1 MASDDQNLSL
11 VPINSIT
18 QRKSRVSIY
27 DFNHNANSL
36 QYSKTGYYNII
47 YIYITFHFCLSAIYI
62 CLFMSIYI
70 YIYIYI
76 DGRDEILEINGRQSL
91 LSRRANEEQ
100 KL

>member
-11 VPINSIT
+11 VPIDSIT

-47 YIYITFHFCLSAIYI
+47 YIYITFHFCLSAIY
-62 CLFMSIYI
+62 LFMSI

-76 DGRDEILEINGRQSL
+76 DGRDEILEINGRLRL